1 MDETPAI
8 PPTMTPKSTLS
19 KMPGQLKSYL
29 MGLNIKTDK
38 KLFIATLI
46 YLAILILMRWRLS
59 PKLDIFFFLAGGILG
74 VQFLELVETIFKDLS
89 AKKSLEPVLVEQGN
103 IPGRSSVKNV
113 LCQSVFV
120 PLSLFVITSSGSL
133 FGTGLV
139 LSISFSMLY
148 WQWQEYNTT
157 GKIASWLWVIKTEI
171 DQKTQ
176 QIYLA
181 IMGVLFIFLSM
192 LFV

>member
-1 MDETPAI
+1 
-8 PPTMTPKSTLS
+8 
-19 KMPGQLKSYL
+19 